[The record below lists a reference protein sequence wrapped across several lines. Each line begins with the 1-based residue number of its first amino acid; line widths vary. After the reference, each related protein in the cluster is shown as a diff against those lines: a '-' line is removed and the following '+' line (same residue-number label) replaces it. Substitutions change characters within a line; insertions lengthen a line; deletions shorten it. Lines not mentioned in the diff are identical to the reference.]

1 MKVGKK
7 MSNKSESNLDESLNE
22 TKLIALGFSYLGHIP
37 VENEKKKVFMSKHY
51 EPKNRDLASYFIVEH
66 KEDYNIVVFR
76 WYYTQKRY
84 KVIENLSQLQAIH
97 NFHAVND
104 ILSFSNI
111 EKK

>member
-7 MSNKSESNLDESLNE
+7 MSKELKSNLGESLNE
-22 TKLIALGFSYLGHIP
+22 TKLIALGFTYLGYIP
-37 VENEKKKVFMSKHY
+37 VDDEKKKGFMSKHY

-66 KEDYNIVVFR
+66 KEDQDILVYR

-84 KVIENLSQLQAIH
+84 KVIENLEQLQSIH

-104 ILSFSNI
+104 ILSFSNR